1 LADDLKNART
11 AIERQIAE
19 LEGQVERLR
28 GALAYLDEVDA
39 AGVPKTTAPARA
51 TRRGKKSSASSRR
64 KSRAKSSGSRAPR
77 GERQKQFLAVVK
89 KQPGAKAVDIAKEM
103 GITPNQVHGLAH
115 RLSQAGQIRK
125 QRRGG
130 YALAS

>member
-1 LADDLKNART
+1 MAEDLKDARA

-19 LEGQVERLR
+19 LEGQIERLR
-28 GALAYLDEVDA
+28 SALAYLDEVDGA
-39 AGVPKTTAPARA
+39 DVPKTAAPARA
-51 TRRGKKSSASSRR
+51 RRATKSSAPSRR
-64 KSRAKSSGSRAPR
+64 KSRTKSSGSRAPR

-89 KQPGAKAVDIAKEM
+89 KRPGAKAVDIAKEM

>member
-1 LADDLKNART
+1 LAKDLKDARA

-28 GALAYLDEVDA
+28 SALTYLDEVDGA
-39 AGVPKTTAPARA
+39 DVPKTTSTRRA
-51 TRRGKKSSASSRR
+51 TKSSASKRR
-64 KSRAKSSGSRAPR
+64 RSRAKSAGSRAPR
-77 GERQKQFLAVVK
+77 GERQKQFLAIVK
-89 KQPGAKAVDIAKEM
+89 KKPGAKAVDIAKEM

-115 RLSQAGQIRK
+115 RLSQGGQIRK